1 MRLALISDIHGNYTA
16 LQAVLADI
24 RRERIDSIVCL
35 GDVATNGPEPKRVIA
50 ELQKLGCPCVL
61 GNHESALLDPMAAV
75 RYQIAPQ
82 LISSLHWTLDQLS
95 KSELDYLRAFKA
107 TLPVSLDD
115 GTTLLCYH
123 GSPLSNTDLLLAVTP
138 VEDLAE
144 MFVDSDAKF
153 FAGGH
158 THLQML
164 RQYEGMLVINPGSV
178 GQPFRAF
185 PMPGSAPSLLP
196 WAEYAILES
205 ANGAT
210 GMDLRR
216 VPFDVAEYCRVITET
231 GIPLKDWLL
240 EEYDSLL
247 V

>member
-24 RRERIDSIVCL
+24 QRERIDSIVCL

-50 ELQKLGCPCVL
+50 ELQKLGCPCIL

-82 LISSLHWTLDQLS
+82 LLPSLHWTLAQLS

-107 TLPVSLDD
+107 TLPVRLDD
-115 GTTLLCYH
+115 GATLLCYH
-123 GSPLSNTDLLLAVTP
+123 ASPLSNTDLLFATTP
-138 VEDLAE
+138 VEELAE
-144 MFVDSDAKF
+144 LLAGNAAQF

-178 GQPFRAF
+178 GQPFRSF
-185 PMPGSAPSLLP
+185 PLPGTAPSLLP
-196 WAEYAILES
+196 WAEYAILDS
-205 ANGAT
+205 AQGA
-210 GMDLRR
+210 MSADLRR
-216 VPFDVAEYCRVITET
+216 VPFDVKEYCRVIIESE
-231 GIPLKDWLL
+231 IPLKDWLL
-240 EEYDSLL
+240 QEYSGAR
-247 V
+247 